1 MTAQLLLSFL
11 LGAILIYAFAERR
24 RSPVVG
30 ALALAAAAAGLYF
43 VWVPV
48 HATQLAEFAGVGR
61 GVDLIM
67 YIWVVISLLVLL
79 NLHLKLRSQTEALTG
94 LARAFAIGEALRA
107 GADTQEGNGEGVFP
121 RRSRQVAT
129 RTSPHT
135 VRMAP
140 RTKRAESGS
149 SKATAAA
156 IGTSANDSATN
167 K

>member
-30 ALALAAAAAGLYF
+30 ALALVAAAAGLYF
-43 VWVPV
+43 VWVPT
-48 HATQLAEFAGVGR
+48 HATSLAELAGVGR
-61 GVDLIM
+61 GVDLII
-67 YIWVVISLLVLL
+67 YIWVVISLLVML
-79 NLHLKLRSQTEALTG
+79 NLHLKLRSQTEAMTG
-94 LARAFAIGEALRA
+94 LARAFAIGEALEQ
-107 GADTQEGNGEGVFP
+107 D
-121 RRSRQVAT
+121 QVAT

-149 SKATAAA
+149 SKAAAAA